1 MRIIPINVPPSHTH
15 RARGCPF
22 ITNVDGEDF
31 VIDGFMK
38 YDKYGDE
45 CKELY
50 FAGVAIFQDE
60 ENKEN
65 GNLVFPF
72 CFEYSYETDDSKHF
86 SDEIVENDFA
96 YFIVENYERSCKKVK
111 EVLKRRE

>member
-1 MRIIPINVPPSHTH
+1 MNIAPDIMTH
-15 RARGCPF
+15 RAHGCPF
-22 ITNVDGEDF
+22 ITNVDGENF

-50 FAGVAIFQDE
+50 FAGVAIFQDVE
-60 ENKEN
+60 KK
-65 GNLVFPF
+65 LVFPF
-72 CFEYSYETDDSKHF
+72 CLKYSYESDDSKHF
-86 SDEIVENDFA
+86 SDGIVENDFT
-96 YFIVENYERSCKKVK
+96 YFLVENYERSCRNVK

>member
-1 MRIIPINVPPSHTH
+1 MRIIPINVPPSPAH

-38 YDKYGDE
+38 YGDE
-45 CKELY
+45 FKELY
-50 FAGVAIFQDE
+50 FAGVALFQDVE
-60 ENKEN
+60 KK
-65 GNLVFPF
+65 LVFPF
-72 CFEYSYETDDSKHF
+72 CFEYSYDTDDNKHF
-86 SDEIVENDFA
+86 SNEIVENDFA
-96 YFIVENYERSCKKVK
+96 YFIVENYERSCRNVK

>member
-1 MRIIPINVPPSHTH
+1 MTH
-15 RARGCPF
+15 RVRGCFF

-31 VIDGFMK
+31 VIDGYMK
-38 YDKYGDE
+38 YDGYGDE

-50 FAGVAIFQDE
+50 FAGVALFQDVE
-60 ENKEN
+60 KK
-65 GNLVFPF
+65 LVFPF

-96 YFIVENYERSCKKVK
+96 YFIVENYEHSCRNVK